1 MGQKINPI
9 SLRLQTTNRYF
20 DSCWYSK
27 FFYSDLFDQDL
38 KVQNYLQSIFKQLK
52 FPTSRIFLQSSQK
65 KIQISSF
72 FCHPLKGR
80 RVRSYYFRRKYEKLA
95 ATSFASLAS
104 SGNAAKQATQVVGF
118 ASGAR
123 QSMQSKQ
130 IGSNSFLVSKTNQ
143 SNKQRT
149 EITKRDAVIKES
161 QEKKIDLK
169 NILYQRYLPSFYLS
183 TALPSEAKALST
195 TQNWNKRVL
204 YSQERWMSHIKCVE
218 KLSSCNHTFNKEWFL
233 DFIKKKSK
241 KKEEQKETEANSNLF
256 LQSKIIKKKVEK
268 DLFGLRKISGKSE
281 KLKKKRK
288 YSISFPEKGRTF
300 QYSALNPF
308 VSHFLDT
315 PFFFNNKQKDREVT
329 PLALLAEQSR
339 TSEAAKKEQ
348 STTSWISAD
357 LYTQTPFY
365 TDLIFNSVEKGFE
378 SVSTQKN
385 QKLGIYKNRGNI
397 SYQKHMETVLSL
409 HLSTTVEINTV
420 KTYDH
425 FRSASFLAEEIV
437 YYLEQR
443 IPFRRIKNKILKE
456 VEHLTSIKGIRITCS
471 GRVGGRSK
479 KAQRSK
485 IDLVKFGET
494 SLHVF
499 SSRIDFASKTALTSF
514 GLMGIKV
521 WISYTN

>member
-95 ATSFASLAS
+95 TTSFASLAS
-104 SGNAAKQATQVVGF
+104 SGNVV
-118 ASGAR
+118 
-123 QSMQSKQ
+123 KQ

-183 TALPSEAKALST
+183 TALST
-195 TQNWNKRVL
+195 TQNWNKIVL

-218 KLSSCNHTFNKEWFL
+218 KLPSCNHTFNQEWFL
-233 DFIKKKSK
+233 NFIKKKSK
-241 KKEEQKETEANSNLF
+241 KKEEQKKTEANTNLF

-268 DLFGLRKISGKSE
+268 DLFSLRKISGKSE

-329 PLALLAEQSR
+329 PLALPEGWQSR
-339 TSEAAKKEQ
+339 ASEAAKKEQ

-365 TDLIFNSVEKGFE
+365 TDLIFNSVEKDFE

-397 SYQKHMETVLSL
+397 PYQKHIETVLSL

-499 SSRIDFASKTALTSF
+499 SSRIDFASKKALTSF

>member
-38 KVQNYLQSIFKQLK
+38 KIQKYLQSIFKQLK

-80 RVRSYYFRRKYEKLA
+80 RVRSYYFRRKYEKLD
-95 ATSFASLAS
+95 ATSFASLSS
-104 SGNAAKQATQVVGF
+104 SGNAAKQTTQMVGF
-118 ASGAR
+118 NPLTKLPL
-123 QSMQSKQ
+123 QSKQ
-130 IGSNSFLVSKTNQ
+130 ISPHTFLVSKINQ
-143 SNKQRT
+143 SNKQRG
-149 EITKRDAVIKES
+149 EITKRDAAGIKES

-183 TALPSEAKALST
+183 TPLAT
-195 TQNWNKRVL
+195 TQNWNKRIL
-204 YSQERWMSHIKCVE
+204 YSQERWRSSIKCVE
-218 KLSSCNHTFNKEWFL
+218 KLPSCNKTLNQEWFL
-233 DFIKKKSK
+233 DFIKKKLK
-241 KKEEQKETEANSNLF
+241 KKEEQRKTETNSNLF

-268 DLFGLRKISGKSE
+268 DLFSLQKISGKSE
-281 KLKKKRK
+281 KFKKKRK
-288 YSISFPEKGRTF
+288 YSITFPEKGKTF

-308 VSHFLDT
+308 LANHFLDT
-315 PFFFNNKQKDREVT
+315 PFFFTNKRKDREGT
-329 PLALLAEQSR
+329 PLCLVPKASN
-339 TSEAAKKEQ
+339 TSEATKQ
-348 STTSWISAD
+348 LTTSWICAD
-357 LYTQTPFY
+357 LYARTPFY
-365 TDLIFNSVEKGFE
+365 TDLIFNSVEKSFK
-378 SVSTQKN
+378 SISTQKN
-385 QKLGIYKNRGNI
+385 QKLGIYINRGNVP
-397 SYQKHMETVLSL
+397 YHKHIETVLSL
-409 HLSTTVEINTV
+409 HLATTVEINTV

-425 FRSASFLAEEIV
+425 FRSASFLAQEIV

-443 IPFRRIKNKILKE
+443 IPFRRIKNRILKE

-499 SSRIDFASKTALTSF
+499 SSRIDFASKKALTSF